1 MGSRTTFSRKRGIQR
16 GETGLPGGMVGLQ
29 NQASGF
35 GVNRD
40 PGEAGEEA
48 IAKQASFAGE
58 DRVLMEARGH
68 VGEFLLADF
77 HSRFCLWNRDFR
89 HTVMG
94 TRIPHGRSSR
104 GRISPE
110 PGRDCRT
117 RSFCARKSICIARP
131 RKKSAPNRPST
142 GRSHELLSMLRSTAR

>member
-89 HTVMG
+89 QSDGNVGLAFLWPDARGYPLQGGCATGVQPDPLALVAVHG
-94 TRIPHGRSSR
+94 YGNAHPTRPQFERQ
-104 GRISPE
+104 
-110 PGRDCRT
+110 D
-117 RSFCARKSICIARP
+117 FARAWKR
-131 RKKSAPNRPST
+131 
-142 GRSHELLSMLRSTAR
+142 L